1 MDARVGP
8 VRLPAIEIGLTLVD
22 VLKTLALQRC
32 PLRVAHAG
40 LDLALAVGVAHAARQ
55 RNDAIVRQH
64 VAIERID
71 CRVVCIRTNHSLA
84 QVVEHDHPHAAAEPA
99 ESPLVQLRPDRVEDR
114 STISRTDL
122 RLYPSVKTNSRVRRY
137 LPVSRLRTI
146 GPSP

>member
-40 LDLALAVGVAHAARQ
+40 LDLALAVGVADAARQ
-55 RNDAIVRQH
+55 RND
-64 VAIERID
+64 AIERID